1 MPKRESA
8 PSGQTPFFEMGSQ
21 VIFLKHEMISDVY
34 ASGKKPAR
42 AALFFE
48 EAVGHYS
55 EALVFV
61 AK

>member
-1 MPKRESA
+1 
-8 PSGQTPFFEMGSQ
+8 MGSQ